1 MKKIFFL
8 STTVIL
14 LLFACEEKAAEP
26 GTAMETGNSFIRASL
41 DGDFDTA
48 EKLLVEDA
56 ENQQLFDSYKKFY
69 GRLPADTKKHY
80 KDAAYV
86 INKYLDVDDSTA
98 LINYSNDYM
107 KKPMDLKLV
116 RKNKIWK
123 VDFKY
128 MDSGNLPLD

>member
-1 MKKIFFL
+1 MKKI
-8 STTVIL
+8 L
-14 LLFACEEKAAEP
+14 LLSIISLVLLFGCKDEAVAP
-26 GTAMETGNSFIRASL
+26 GTAMETGNEFIRASL
-41 DGDFDTA
+41 DGDFDKA
-48 EKLLVEDA
+48 EKLLLEDP

-69 GRLPADTKKHY
+69 TRLPEDTKKHY

-116 RKNKIWK
+116 RVQKLWK

-128 MDSGNLPLD
+128 MSSGNLPLD